1 LTNGAPALVHRQ
13 PSLST
18 KLFYGFGSVAFG
30 VKDNGF
36 AFFLLLYY
44 NQVLGLPERLVGFA
58 IMTALI
64 LDAFCDPIIGY
75 VSDHFRSRWGRR
87 HPFMYFSALPVAAS
101 YVLLWNPPEGL
112 SQNGLLIYLVAV
124 SILVRTMITFYEI
137 PSSSLVAELTDD
149 YDDRTT
155 ILSYRYFFGWWGGLA
170 MSILAYSFFLQ
181 PDAEYATGVLNPD
194 GYRAYGTASS
204 IVMAIAI
211 LTSALGTHS
220 YIPYLR
226 QPSERPHGFVA
237 TYRELLATFSNRS
250 FIALFCAAIFLAM
263 AAGLMASLSIY
274 FNTYFWELSSTEIS
288 ILVMGN
294 FISAVIAVAVAPR
307 LSRHY
312 GKRSGAVRT
321 ALMLLVIG
329 PIPVVLRL
337 LGWFPE
343 NGSPALV
350 PILFV
355 ANLAAVALIIVF
367 GVMMSSMV
375 ADVVEDSEMTTGR
388 RSEGTFFAAN
398 SFVQKAVSGI
408 GVFLSTLLLN
418 VIGFPRDAQPGA
430 VDPEV
435 VRTLGIVY
443 VPFLG
448 VVVVIVIAF
457 LSMYRINRAGH
468 ETNLRKLAERRAAS
482 STAP

>member
-1 LTNGAPALVHRQ
+1 MEAPAIAHRH
-13 PSLST
+13 PSLAT

-44 NQVLGLPERLVGFA
+44 NQVLGLPERSVGLA

-64 LDAFCDPIIGY
+64 LDAFFDPIVGY
-75 VSDHFRSRWGRR
+75 FSDHFRSRWGRR

-112 SQNGLLIYLVAV
+112 SPNGLLAYLVVVAIV
-124 SILVRTMITFYEI
+124 VRTMIAFYEI
-137 PSSSLVAELTDD
+137 PSSSLVAELTSD

-155 ILSYRYFFGWWGGLA
+155 ILSYRYFFGWWGGLT

-181 PDAEYATGVLNPD
+181 PDAEHATGVLNPN
-194 GYRAYGTASS
+194 GYHTYGAVSS
-204 IVMAIAI
+204 VIMALAI
-211 LTSALGTHS
+211 LISAMGTHS

-226 QPSERPHGFVA
+226 QPSDRPHGFVA
-237 TYRELLATFSNRS
+237 TYRELIATFSNAS

-263 AAGLMASLSIY
+263 AAGLIASLSIY
-274 FNTYFWELSSTEIS
+274 FNTYFWELTSNEMSVV
-288 ILVMGN
+288 VMGN
-294 FISAVIAVAVAPR
+294 FLSAALAMVIAPR
-307 LSRHY
+307 VSRHY
-312 GKRSGAVRT
+312 GKKAGAIRT
-321 ALMLLVIG
+321 ALLLMIVA
-329 PIPVVLRL
+329 PVPVVLRL
-337 LGWFPE
+337 IGWFPA

-350 PILFV
+350 PLLFV
-355 ANLAAVALIIVF
+355 ANLAAVMLIIVF
-367 GVMMSSMV
+367 SVMMSSMI

-408 GVFLSTLLLN
+408 GVFLSTVLLSA
-418 VIGFPRDAQPGA
+418 IGFPSDAKPGA
-430 VDPEV
+430 VDPQV
-435 VRTLGIVY
+435 VRTLGMVY

-448 VVVVIVIAF
+448 IVVVIVIAF
-457 LSMYRINRAGH
+457 LSRYRISRAGH
-468 ETNLRKLAERRAAS
+468 ESNLRKLAERRAA
-482 STAP
+482 TE